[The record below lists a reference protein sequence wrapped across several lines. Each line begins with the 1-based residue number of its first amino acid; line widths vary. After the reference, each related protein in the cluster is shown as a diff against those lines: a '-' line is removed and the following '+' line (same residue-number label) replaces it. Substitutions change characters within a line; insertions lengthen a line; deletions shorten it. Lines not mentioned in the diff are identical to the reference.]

1 MTHPLLESYI
11 PIVSFLGKSLGK
23 SYEVFL
29 TDFTDPSHPIIAIEN
44 GHLSGRA
51 VGSLMRDETLQLFE
65 QKPNDDEDPDF
76 LIRRDAVGPNGR
88 RYVSS
93 TKLLRDE
100 NEKPIGALLIN
111 FDMEPIIQML
121 DLLHGLGPESER
133 MQSIDINSVIFA
145 GEVHPDRVVSLQSL
159 YTHVVNQ
166 VDQNEPDKTKL
177 RQTMINALYR
187 EGAFDLKGAVPFYAE
202 KLNISEPSVYRYL
215 QRSKEQ
221 FGKNVKRRGEHR

>member
-1 MTHPLLESYI
+1 M
-11 PIVSFLGKSLGK
+11 
-23 SYEVFL
+23 
-29 TDFTDPSHPIIAIEN
+29 
-44 GHLSGRA
+44 
-51 VGSLMRDETLQLFE
+51 
-65 QKPNDDEDPDF
+65 
-76 LIRRDAVGPNGR
+76 
-88 RYVSS
+88 
-93 TKLLRDE
+93 
-100 NEKPIGALLIN
+100 
-111 FDMEPIIQML
+111 
-121 DLLHGLGPESER
+121 
-133 MQSIDINSVIFA
+133 
-145 GEVHPDRVVSLQSL
+145 SLQSL